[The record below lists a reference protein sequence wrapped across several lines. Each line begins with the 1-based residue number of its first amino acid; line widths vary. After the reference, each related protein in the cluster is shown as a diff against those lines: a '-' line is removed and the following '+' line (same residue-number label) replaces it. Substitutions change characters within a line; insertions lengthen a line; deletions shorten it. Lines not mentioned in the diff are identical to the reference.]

1 MATVQG
7 SSGDPTPPPP
17 SPTPAPA
24 PTPAPVVSS
33 LWKAIVAKN
42 WQGVVG
48 WMAVAA
54 VTTLLNHFFFKTDP
68 LPSPEPPTPIFQGSF
83 GWHEPTETDVK
94 AALAAPN
101 VYKFD
106 ETEAGQADA
115 VGDADGNAFLWNIV
129 AKGFGGQIPTLDQGG
144 VGSCVGNGW
153 AQGINYVIAIQA
165 ALNRGPPIDG
175 KVVIPAEVVYG
186 GSRVNANGGR
196 APLMGDG
203 SNGSWAARF
212 VTEIG
217 VCQRGVYGPYDVTK
231 YSESACRTLGRAGIK
246 GELLDAC
253 KKNVVSAAL
262 VNSAD
267 DIKKALLQGY
277 TVPICSD
284 VGFAGQSSR
293 DADGFLKARGMWPH
307 CMLVCG
313 YRKDKDAFYI
323 LNSWGDNWVSGPL
336 GPGNPPPGGFWI
348 SRSDMERIAR
358 QGDSY
363 AVSAVKGFP
372 RKKLNADDWIAVRPV
387 DKADKWNLNF
397 GGMLYA
403 SSP

>member
-1 MATVQG
+1 MATVEG
-7 SSGDPTPPPP
+7 SSGDPTPSPTPIP
-17 SPTPAPA
+17 PTPAPA
-24 PTPAPVVSS
+24 PVSPS
-33 LWKAIVAKN
+33 LWKAVIAKN

-54 VTTLLNHFFFKTDP
+54 VTTLLNHFFFKADP
-68 LPSPEPPTPIFQGSF
+68 LPTPEPPTPIFQGTF
-83 GWHEPTETDVK
+83 GWHEPTEKDRK
-94 AALAAPN
+94 SALESPN
-101 VYKFD
+101 VYEFSQ
-106 ETEAGQADA
+106 TEAGQAELI
-115 VGDADGNAFLWNIV
+115 VGDPDGNAFLWQLA
-129 AKGFGGQIPTLDQGG
+129 AKGFGGQIPTLDQGS

-153 AQGINYVIAIQA
+153 AQGINYEIAIQA

-212 VTEIG
+212 VTETG
-217 VCQRGVYGPYDVTK
+217 VCSRGVYGPYDVTK
-231 YSESACRTLGRAGIK
+231 YSESACRSLGRSGIQN
-246 GELLDAC
+246 ELLAAC
-253 KKNVVSAAL
+253 KKNTVSAAL

-277 TVPICSD
+277 PVPICSD

-293 DADGFLKARGMWPH
+293 DADGFLKARGSWPH

-313 YRKDKDAFYI
+313 YRKDKNAFCI

-336 GPGNPPPGGFWI
+336 GPGNPPPGSFWC
-348 SRSDMERIAR
+348 SYETMDRIAK
-358 QGDSY
+358 QGDSF

-372 RKKLNADDWIAVRPV
+372 RKKLNADDWIAARPV
-387 DKADKWNLNF
+387 DKNDKWNLNF
-397 GGMLYA
+397 GGILYA
-403 SSP
+403 SRP

>member
-1 MATVQG
+1 MEAREGLT
-7 SSGDPTPPPP
+7 SD
-17 SPTPAPA
+17 PTPAPTPIP
-24 PTPAPVVSS
+24 PTPAPTPVVP
-33 LWKAIVAKN
+33 LWAKLLKDN
-42 WQGVVG
+42 IQIVG
-48 WMAVAA
+48 WIAIAA
-54 VTTLLNHFFFKTDP
+54 VTSLLNYFVFKTDP
-68 LPSPEPPTPIFQGSF
+68 QPIPPMPEPIFQGTF
-83 GWHEPTETDVK
+83 GWHEPTEKERK
-94 AALAAPN
+94 AALESPG
-101 VYKFD
+101 VYQFS

-196 APLMGDG
+196 APLVGDG

-212 VTEIG
+212 VTETG
-217 VCQRGVYGPYDVTK
+217 VCSRGIYGPYDVTK
-231 YSESACRTLGRAGIK
+231 YSESACRALGRAGIK

-293 DADGFLKARGMWPH
+293 DADGFLKARGSWPH
-307 CMLVCG
+307 CLLVIG
-313 YRKDKDAFYI
+313 YRKDKNGFCI

-336 GPGNPPPGGFWI
+336 GPGNPPPGSFWI
-348 SRSDMERIAR
+348 TFETMDRIAK
-358 QGDSY
+358 QGDSF

-372 RKKLNADDWIAVRPV
+372 RKKLNADDWIAVRPA
-387 DKADKWNLNF
+387 KNDKWNLNF

-403 SSP
+403 SRP